1 MWGPLPTASQSPH
14 SALCPLKATD
24 TTLTAAQ
31 REPVS
36 PGHSFQSLLPSP
48 EPANSLA
55 TTEDQRR
62 QEKSKSKLPWKAAA
76 PGRNMACEAESRET
90 EPVLPRP
97 GRWGFRARVANRWG
111 RQEKPAHKRLC
122 LAHTMLF
129 FFFFNFEIWV
139 PTSTIACSRV
149 KSWLACP
156 APPEKAAAL
165 GAPGSL
171 PGNSSRLDL
180 SSPCLC
186 TVAFSR

>member
-1 MWGPLPTASQSPH
+1 MGASPH
-14 SALCPLKATD
+14 SLSVPTQCSLSPEGHGHHLDSSPEGACLSRLQ
-24 TTLTAAQ
+24 LS
-31 REPVS
+31 EP
-36 PGHSFQSLLPSP
+36 PPSP
-48 EPANSLA
+48 EPANSPA
-55 TTEDQRR
+55 TAEDQRR

-171 PGNSSRLDL
+171 PGDSSRLDL